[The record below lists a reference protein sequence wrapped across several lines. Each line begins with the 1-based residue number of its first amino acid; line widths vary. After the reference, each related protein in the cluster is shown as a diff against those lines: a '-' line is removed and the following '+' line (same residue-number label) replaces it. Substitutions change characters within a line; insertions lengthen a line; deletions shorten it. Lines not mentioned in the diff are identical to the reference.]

1 MTLNEFK
8 AWFEGFSE
16 GIDKVP
22 SEKQFAKIKDK
33 VAEINDTPV
42 TRQYFIER
50 YPNWP
55 HVNQPWWQNPVT
67 STMDVGDRFYGGMT
81 AAMRAAGELDAAAA

>member
-22 SEKQFAKIKDK
+22 TEEQWNKVVDK
-33 VAEINDTPV
+33 VKQLNHVAKEYNSDA
-42 TRQYFIER
+42 TRNF
-50 YPNWP
+50 W
-55 HVNQPWWQNPVT
+55 NPTIWNPTRSLTLGV
-67 STMDVGDRFYGGMT
+67 SN
-81 AAMRAAGELDAAAA
+81 